1 MLPSGSLIAR
11 SKNLFLYFFSYTMWT
26 MMSTSG
32 TVSRGSLIAY
42 MVFC

>member
-1 MLPSGSLIAR
+1 MLPSGSLNAR
-11 SKNLFLYFFSYTMWT
+11 SKNLFLYFLSYTMWT

-32 TVSRGSLIAY
+32 MVSRGSLIPS